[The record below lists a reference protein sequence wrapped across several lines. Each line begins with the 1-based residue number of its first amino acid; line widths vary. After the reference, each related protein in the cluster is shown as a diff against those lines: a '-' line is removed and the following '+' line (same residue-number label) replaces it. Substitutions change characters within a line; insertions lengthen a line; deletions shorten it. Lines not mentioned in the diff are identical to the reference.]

1 MNLVISSNKWG
12 LCCFNSEGTNILES
26 SDVKRVLKKTF
37 EPGAIISNIRNVIIT
52 IIINVMVVINVFGN
66 NETVKS

>member
-1 MNLVISSNKWG
+1 VNLVISSNKWG